1 MKQEPAALT
10 DARRPPPAPDT
21 GPEFSLGEDSPMPV
35 TGIWERGSL
44 MNAIIESAL
53 DSFLAIDHEGKI
65 LEFNSA
71 AELMFGLARWEAIGQ
86 QMAELIIP
94 PRYREA
100 HRRGM
105 ARYLRSQESPILGKR
120 IELTAMRADG
130 TEFPVEL
137 VVTPINLHEQPQ
149 FVGYMR
155 DISER
160 KKATEQLIQ
169 LTQYDVLTGLANRS
183 YFREQLSL
191 AMARTK
197 RSGQLLALLFLDLD
211 HFKEVN
217 DTLGHRIGDLVLQ
230 AAARLLKE
238 SLREVDTIAR
248 LGGDEFTIIL
258 ENITDL
264 EQVVTAAE
272 KIKKA
277 FSEPLVVEGREISL
291 AASIGITIYPGGAN
305 NVDALL
311 QNADLAMYRAKAEGR
326 DAYKFFAP
334 EMSVQT
340 TERFDME
347 ILLRH
352 GLEREEFFLHYQ
364 PRVAVASG
372 RVVGVEA
379 VIGWQSRE
387 LGLDEKGH
395 FLARAEESGLI
406 VPIGDWALRTACAQ
420 NKAWQDQGIPPVVM
434 SLNVAPRQFLQKDWV
449 QKVAAAL
456 ERSGLDPSFVEFA
469 VTEAVVMQHGG
480 KAAQTLT
487 QLRELG
493 IRLAVAEFG
502 TGSSSLGF
510 LKRYPVQTLK
520 IDRSFMQ
527 DLTTDAHAPSVVGA
541 TIAMAKNLKLRVVAE
556 GVETREQLASLVT
569 LGCDEYQGKYFSGPV
584 PPPDLPRLLKS
595 S

>member
-1 MKQEPAALT
+1 MKHEPAAPT
-10 DARRPPPAPDT
+10 DGQGPAP
-21 GPEFSLGEDSPMPV
+21 GPGAGADLSAGDDRPTAVS
-35 TGIWERGSL
+35 GIWERGSL
-44 MNAIIESAL
+44 LSAIIESAL
-53 DSFLAIDHEGKI
+53 DSFLAVDHEGKI

-71 AELMFGLARWEAIGQ
+71 AELMFGLARWEAIGRS
-86 QMAELIIP
+86 MADLIIP
-94 PRYREA
+94 ARYREA

-105 ARYLRSQESPILGKR
+105 ARYLRTQESPILGKR

-130 TEFPVEL
+130 SEFPVEL
-137 VVTPINLHEQPQ
+137 VVTPIYLQETPQ

-160 KKATEQLIQ
+160 KKVTEQLVQ

-183 YFREQLSL
+183 YFRDQLSL
-191 AMARTK
+191 AMARAK

-277 FSEPLVVEGREISL
+277 FFEPLVVEGREISL
-291 AASIGITIYPGGAN
+291 AASIGITIYPGSAN

-340 TERFDME
+340 TARFDME

-379 VIGWQSRE
+379 VIGWQSSE
-387 LGLDEKGH
+387 LGLVERAH
-395 FLARAEESGLI
+395 FLARAEETGLI
-406 VPIGDWALRTACAQ
+406 VQLGDWALRAACAQ
-420 NKAWQDQGIPPVVM
+420 NKAWQDQGFAPVVM
-434 SLNVAPRQFLQKDWV
+434 SLNVAPRQFLQRDWV
-449 QKVAAAL
+449 PKVVAVL
-456 ERSGLDPSFVEFA
+456 EKSGLEPRLVEFA
-469 VTEAVVMQHGG
+469 ITEAVAIQHAG
-480 KAAQTLT
+480 KCSKALI
-487 QLRELG
+487 QLQELG

-510 LKRYPVQTLK
+510 LKRCPIETLK
-520 IDRSFMQ
+520 IDQSFMQ
-527 DLTTDAHAPSVVGA
+527 ELTTDAHGPSIVGA
-541 TIAMAKNLKLRVVAE
+541 TIAVAKNLKLRVVAE
-556 GVETREQLASLVT
+556 GVETAEQLTSLAI
-569 LGCDEYQGKYFSGPV
+569 LGCDEYQGNYFSGPV
-584 PPPDLPRLLKS
+584 AAADLSRLLARA
-595 S
+595 

>member
-1 MKQEPAALT
+1 
-10 DARRPPPAPDT
+10 
-21 GPEFSLGEDSPMPV
+21 
-35 TGIWERGSL
+35 
-44 MNAIIESAL
+44 
-53 DSFLAIDHEGKI
+53 
-65 LEFNSA
+65 
-71 AELMFGLARWEAIGQ
+71 MFGLARWEAIGQ
-86 QMAELIIP
+86 PMAELIIP

-105 ARYLRSQESPILGKR
+105 ARYLRTQESPILGKR

-137 VVTPINLHEQPQ
+137 VVTPLNLHERPQ

-160 KKATEQLIQ
+160 KKATEQLVQ
-169 LTQYDVLTGLANRS
+169 LTQYDVLTGLANRG

-211 HFKEVN
+211 RFKEVN

-272 KIKKA
+272 KIKRA

-291 AASIGITIYPGGAN
+291 AASIGITTYPGSAN
-305 NVDALL
+305 NVDSLL

-334 EMSVQT
+334 EMSIQT
-340 TERFDME
+340 AERFDME
-347 ILLRH
+347 LLLRH

-364 PRVAVASG
+364 PRIAVASG

-379 VIGWQSRE
+379 VIGWESRE
-387 LGLDEKGH
+387 LGLVENKH
-395 FLARAEESGLI
+395 FLARAEESGLS
-406 VPIGDWALRTACAQ
+406 VPLGAWALRSACAQ
-420 NKAWQDQGIPPVVM
+420 NKAWQEQGIAPVVT

-456 ERSGLDPSFVEFA
+456 ESSGLDPHFVELA
-469 VTEAVVMQHGG
+469 VTESVVMQHAG
-480 KAAQTLT
+480 KAAKSLT
-487 QLRELG
+487 QLHELG
-493 IRLAVAEFG
+493 VRLAVAEFG
-502 TGSSSLGF
+502 TESSSVGF

-527 DLTTDAHAPSVVGA
+527 DLTADAHAPSVVGA
-541 TIAMAKNLKLRVVAE
+541 TVAMAKNLKLRVVAD
-556 GVETREQLASLVT
+556 GVETAEQLASLA
-569 LGCDEYQGKYFSGPV
+569 LLECDEYQGKYFSGPV
-584 PPPDLPRLLKS
+584 PARDLPRLLERG
-595 S
+595 